1 MIAVTGGENAILK
14 ATRRLGAMAKI
25 QIYAALFS
33 VLVSIPLYY
42 YFGHSGVLPVIVLMA
57 MGTMVATVLYSYK
70 YYPFRLKINRQLLAE
85 GSSMVKLGVAFVV
98 AAAIG
103 SASEVL
109 IRAFLNVEGGLDD
122 VGFYNAGYMI
132 TITYAG
138 MVFSAME
145 SDFFPR
151 LSAVNQDVAKTNET
165 VNKQMEVS
173 LLLLSPMLVALMM
186 MLPVLIPLLFT
197 SEFLPVVG
205 MAQVAILA
213 MFFKVL
219 TLPVAYITL
228 ARGRSLSFLFL
239 ETSYFVV
246 FVIFMVFGFRLWGL
260 YGTGVAIVAA
270 HVFDYLMING
280 YAYWKYDYRCTTQVL
295 RYAGVQMMVGI
306 VAFVISCVAD
316 GWFYWIAEAAL
327 TIVSTAYSVHILR
340 QKTHLWEALMRKI
353 RT

>member
-1 MIAVTGGENAILK
+1 
-14 ATRRLGAMAKI
+14 
-25 QIYAALFS
+25 
-33 VLVSIPLYY
+33 
-42 YFGHSGVLPVIVLMA
+42 
-57 MGTMVATVLYSYK
+57 
-70 YYPFRLKINRQLLAE
+70 
-85 GSSMVKLGVAFVV
+85 MVKLGVAFVV